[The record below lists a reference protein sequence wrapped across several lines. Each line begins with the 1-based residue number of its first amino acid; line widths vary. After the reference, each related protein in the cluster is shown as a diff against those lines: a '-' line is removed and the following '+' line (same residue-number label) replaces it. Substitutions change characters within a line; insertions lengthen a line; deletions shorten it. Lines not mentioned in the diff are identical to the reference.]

1 MLVTKRVVFLCTGN
15 SARSQIAEA
24 LMRHLSEG
32 RFEVVSAGTNPRS
45 AVHPLALEMLRRNHI
60 PTKGLVPK
68 DIARF
73 AGQRFD
79 YVITVCDRVRERCP
93 VMAGAEAIHWS
104 FPDPT
109 ETADRDKQSRVFEEI
124 FHGLER
130 RIRLLMV
137 VTEKDDAEQARGR

>member
-1 MLVTKRVVFLCTGN
+1 MAAIRRVLFLCTGN

-24 LMRHLSEG
+24 LANHLSAG
-32 RFEVVSAGTNPRS
+32 RFDAVSAGTDPRS
-45 AVHPLALEMLRRNHI
+45 TVHPLAIETLRCNNV
-60 PTKGLVPK
+60 PTADLVPK
-68 DIARF
+68 DVALF
-73 AGQRFD
+73 AGQPFD

-93 VMAGAEAIHWS
+93 VMPGAEAIHWS

-109 ETADRDKQSRVFEEI
+109 EGTDEDKQRRLFDEI

-137 VTEKDDAEQARGR
+137 VTEKEDAEQARGR